1 MKITEAL
8 IAEHT
13 IFLTV
18 FDQIEKAL
26 PSLSTPMEIRT
37 MAQVV
42 EGMLKDH
49 ARAETDLAY
58 LALDHALAHKGR
70 LDHMHQEHHEIDDR
84 LNRVHEARTCSEGR
98 RLLQSALSA
107 ARDHF
112 RAEEKGVF
120 PLIERTLESTTLVSL
135 GTAWLKRKAEPSNRK

>member
-8 IAEHT
+8 IAEHS
-13 IFLTV
+13 IFLAV

-42 EGMLKDH
+42 EGMLTEH
-49 ARAETDLAY
+49 AKTETDLAY
-58 LALDHALAHKGR
+58 LALDHALANKGR
-70 LDHMHQEHHEIDDR
+70 LDRMHQEHHEIDGR
-84 LNRVHEARTCSEGR
+84 LNKVHAASTCSEGR
-98 RLLQSALSA
+98 RLLQGALSA
-107 ARDHF
+107 AREHF

-120 PLIERTLESTTLVSL
+120 PLIEKTLEPTTLVDL
-135 GTAWLKRKAEPSNRK
+135 GTAWLRRNVGTSSKK

>member
-8 IAEHT
+8 IAEHS
-13 IFLTV
+13 IFLAV

-42 EGMLKDH
+42 EGMLTEH
-49 ARAETDLAY
+49 AKTETDLAY
-58 LALDHALAHKGR
+58 LALDHALANKGR
-70 LDHMHQEHHEIDDR
+70 LDRMHQEHHEIDGR
-84 LNRVHEARTCSEGR
+84 LNKVHAASTCSEGR
-98 RLLQSALSA
+98 RLLQGALSA
-107 ARDHF
+107 AREHF

-120 PLIERTLESTTLVSL
+120 PLIEKTLEPATLVDL
-135 GTAWLKRKAEPSNRK
+135 GTAWLKRNVGTNSKK